1 MEVTLDEAK
10 TYLRVSSSD
19 EDELIKSL
27 ITTATE
33 MVQDIARFS
42 DEEWESGEEKI
53 LIRMRIAILYTV
65 AYLYEHREE
74 ADHSQLNLTLRALLF
89 GVRKEGF

>member
-1 MEVTLDEAK
+1 MEVTLEEAK

-19 EDELIKSL
+19 EDELIQNL
-27 ITTATE
+27 ITTATAT
-33 MVQDIARFS
+33 VQDIARYS
-42 DEEWESGEEKI
+42 DEEWESSEEKI

-65 AYLYEHREE
+65 AYLYEHRED
-74 ADHSQLNLTLRALLF
+74 ADHNQLNLTLRALLF

>member
-19 EDELIKSL
+19 EDELITNL
-27 ITTATE
+27 IASATGI
-33 MVQDIARFS
+33 VQDIARFS

-53 LIRMRIAILYTV
+53 LIRMRIAVLYTV

-74 ADHSQLNLTLRALLF
+74 ADHNQLNLTLRALLF

>member
-19 EDELIKSL
+19 EDELIRNL
-27 ITTATE
+27 IATATA

-42 DEEWESGEEKI
+42 DEEREASEEKI

-89 GVRKEGF
+89 GVRKEDF

>member
-19 EDELIKSL
+19 EDELIRNL
-27 ITTATE
+27 IATATA

>member
-74 ADHSQLNLTLRALLF
+74 ADHNQLNLTLRALLF
-89 GVRKEGF
+89 GVRKEDF